1 MPMPFKPSTM
11 TQGSG
16 LSNSLAAFNA
26 GGANWNSAAKD
37 AVKIN
42 TARESSSYMQRLKID
57 AIGKSM
63 NGVGLP
69 AGQSVSF
76 KSVSWNTA
84 YQALQRVRNI
94 GAVPPKNTRPTIY

>member
-1 MPMPFKPSTM
+1 MPFKPATM
-11 TQGSG
+11 SQGSG
-16 LSNSLAAFNA
+16 LSNNLVAFNA
-26 GGANWNSAAKD
+26 GGANWNNAAKGAD
-37 AVKIN
+37 KIN
-42 TARESSSYMQRLKID
+42 TARDSSSYIQRRKIN

-94 GAVPPKNTRPTIY
+94 GAVSPKNTRPTIY